1 MCGRFVSTGSPDAVA
16 NYFDAESDVES
27 LGQNYNV
34 APTHDIY
41 GVLTDPEGTR
51 LLRAFHWG
59 LIPSWAKD
67 RKIASKMINARSETL
82 STKNAYRGLFAKKRC
97 LVPMDGF
104 YEWRPGSPDGP
115 LNAKGKPLKQP
126 MFIHRA
132 DGEPLAVAGLWTR
145 WKDPE
150 DAEERWLHSA
160 TLITTAANETLS
172 SIHNRMPVIVPAS
185 DWEEWLDPESH
196 DVEALAQL
204 FAPGDDGSLTMHEV
218 STDVNSVRNN
228 KPGLTDPRS

>member
-1 MCGRFVSTGSPDAVA
+1 
-16 NYFDAESDVES
+16 
-27 LGQNYNV
+27 
-34 APTHDIY
+34 
-41 GVLTDPEGTR
+41 
-51 LLRAFHWG
+51 
-59 LIPSWAKD
+59 
-67 RKIASKMINARSETL
+67 
-82 STKNAYRGLFAKKRC
+82 
-97 LVPMDGF
+97 MDGF

-150 DAEERWLHSA
+150 DAEERWLHSV

-185 DWEEWLDPESH
+185 DWEGWLDPENH